1 MNFEKFAKNLLAE
14 DNRIVYVGIIND
26 HFKMLYSAFREGVK
40 LSSDHKAVEKFMSVS
55 SQLTMEK
62 LGKSQPA
69 LGSISS
75 VLVRFAKRVFVLS
88 RFNEHV
94 IVVGLDIEVPT
105 PLPDLMANLIKTAAR
120 AAPDLPLPPEIVQ
133 VSPST
138 DI

>member
-1 MNFEKFAKNLLAE
+1 MNFEKFAKNLLAK
-14 DNRIVYVGIIND
+14 DNRIIFVGIIND
-26 HFKMLYSAFREGVK
+26 HFKMLYSTFREGVK
-40 LSSDHKAVEKFMSVS
+40 LYSDHKAIEKFMSVS
-55 SQLTMEK
+55 SQLTMEELEK
-62 LGKSQPA
+62 NKPILGPVST
-69 LGSISS
+69 

-88 RFNEHV
+88 RFNEHI
-94 IVVGLDIEVPT
+94 IVVGLDVEVPT

>member
-26 HFKMLYSAFREGVK
+26 HFKMLYSAFRGVK
-40 LSSDHKAVEKFMSVS
+40 LSTEHKAIEKFMSVS
-55 SQLTMEK
+55 SQLTMEE
-62 LGKSQPA
+62 LGKSQPF

-94 IVVGLDIEVPT
+94 IVVGLDVEVPT